1 MKGIINL
8 VVAGIFVITA
18 STGIAAT
25 ETGHHS
31 KWICTTNASSS
42 SVESDKNADDKMA
55 KTEESPAS
63 AFETALANCRD
74 CTKITCEV
82 QSK

>member
-1 MKGIINL
+1 MKRIINL
-8 VVAGIFVITA
+8 VVAGVFVISA

-25 ETGHHS
+25 KTGLNS
-31 KWICTTNASSS
+31 QWICTTNASSS
-42 SVESDKNADDKMA
+42 SVDSDKMADENMA
-55 KTEESPAS
+55 KTEASAAS
-63 AFETALANCRD
+63 AFATATANCRD